1 MPAIKLSVW
10 RNLLSGE
17 DEFGVELFPLTAM
30 AYSTNIMERMEIAG
44 QGVEEDSPRTH
55 AAVAMGLDHG
65 RRILELIRVSKCQPI
80 PRTGRYRC
88 AICVRVLKN
97 LVNFV
102 HLCGQLSVICV
113 NMWCQCGSHLRFHS
127 SFVSWR
133 SWRFNPIRG
142 SSMSIR
148 VHPWFF
154 PAVSTTNLP
163 TAVFLRQHT
172 ESIEGLI

>member
-1 MPAIKLSVW
+1 
-10 RNLLSGE
+10 
-17 DEFGVELFPLTAM
+17 
-30 AYSTNIMERMEIAG
+30 MERGWKINRQDAK
-44 QGVEEDSPRTH
+44 VSEEDSPRTH
-55 AAVAMGLDHG
+55 AALSAMRAWIGGHPDT
-65 RRILELIRVSKCQPI
+65 RVNSRIRVSADPSDRQMPV
-80 PRTGRYRC
+80 C
-88 AICVRVLKN
+88 AVCVRVLKN